1 MRALLSGECKAALAG
16 GVNVVTS
23 PDVSYEIYWIVR
35 LINNLLGVPHMQ
47 MYLGLDRAHFLS
59 PSGNCKPWDASADGY
74 CRAEGCGIF
83 VLKRLSDAVAASDNI
98 LGVIRGTEVNQS
110 AAAVSIT
117 RPHAPTQQSLF
128 RSLLA
133 KSGVKPEE
141 ISVVEAH
148 GTGTQAGDPEELKS
162 LRNVLSP
169 NGGSERSKDNM
180 LTVTSIK
187 GNIGHAE
194 AASGAASL
202 AKLLLMFRH
211 RQIPPQPS
219 LVNLNPKI
227 EPLENDFTRINA
239 GNECVEWTANYTGK
253 RIALLNNFGAAG
265 SNAAMIVEEA
275 PVPMVSSGEAKGA
288 ADHVLVALSAETEEA
303 LIRLRD
309 SYIANATDASLV
321 DFAYTA
327 TARRKLRQ
335 WRMAV
340 TADSSAGLAKALQDA
355 KPTRAPQTSER
366 SVVFV
371 FSGQGGQHLG
381 MGCQLYEVSATF
393 RHVVDV
399 CHRKLMDWGYPGVL
413 PIICSEV
420 DGESGLSKEE
430 ELVAYQCTMFVLEC
444 ALYRLWKSWGIEPDA
459 VVGHR

>member
-1 MRALLSGECKAALAG
+1 
-16 GVNVVTS
+16 
-23 PDVSYEIYWIVR
+23 
-35 LINNLLGVPHMQ
+35 

-74 CRAEGCGIF
+74 CRSEGCGIF
-83 VLKRLSDAVAASDNI
+83 VLKRLSDALASSDNI
-98 LGVIRGTEVNQS
+98 LGVIRGSEVNQS

-117 RPHAPTQQSLF
+117 RPHAPTQQALF

-133 KSGVKPEE
+133 KTGVKPEE

-169 NGGSERSKDNM
+169 NGGSGRSKDNT

-202 AKLLLMFRH
+202 AKILLMFRH
-211 RQIPPQPS
+211 GRIPPQPS

-239 GNECVEWTANYTGK
+239 GSECAEWTANPTAK

-265 SNAAMIVEEA
+265 SNVAMIIEEA
-275 PVPMVSSGEAKGA
+275 PVPMTSACTAKGA
-288 ADHVLVALSAETEEA
+288 SDHVLVALSAETEEA
-303 LIRLRD
+303 LMRLRD
-309 SYIANATDASLV
+309 SYAADAVDASLV

-327 TARRKLRQ
+327 TARRKLRP

-340 TADSSAGLAKALQDA
+340 TADSAAGLAKALQDA
-355 KPTRAPQTSER
+355 KPSRAAQDAER

-381 MGCQLYEVSATF
+381 MGRQLYEVSETF

-399 CHRKLMDWGYPGVL
+399 CHRKLQDWGYPGVL
-413 PIICSEV
+413 PIICPEK
-420 DGESGLSKEE
+420 DEQSGLEKDD

-444 ALYRLWKSWGIEPDA
+444 ALYRLWKSWGVEPDA
-459 VVGHR
+459 VVGHRYVLHTLSCFGIVIDYPLLFSIIAWANMQLWLRRVSLG